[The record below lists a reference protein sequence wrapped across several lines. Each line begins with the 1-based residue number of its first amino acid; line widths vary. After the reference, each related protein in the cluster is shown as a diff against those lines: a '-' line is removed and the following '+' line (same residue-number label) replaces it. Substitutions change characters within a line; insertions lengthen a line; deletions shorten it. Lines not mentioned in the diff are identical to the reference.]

1 MKEMTIPPAAMRT
14 MIEQLRALVSSRRA
28 TEEGE
33 RDLRRAELRT
43 EIEGLDRDQQHEL
56 VALMWVG
63 RGDFTEAEW
72 EEAVALAE
80 ERHVGPTFD
89 YLIAQPLA
97 GDEIAA
103 GLEEIGHDH
112 VLLDGSY

>member
-1 MKEMTIPPAAMRT
+1 MKEMTIPPAAMRI
-14 MIEQLRALVSSRRA
+14 MVEQLRTLVSVRGP

-33 RDLRRAELRT
+33 HDLRRSELRA
-43 EIEGLDRDQQHEL
+43 EIEGLDREQQHEL
-56 VALMWVG
+56 VALMWLG
-63 RGDFTEAEW
+63 RGDFSEAEW
-72 EEAVALAE
+72 EEAVELAE

-89 YLIAQPLA
+89 YLIAHPMA

>member
-14 MIEQLRALVSSRRA
+14 LIEQLRALVSSTA
-28 TEEGE
+28 MTEDGDL
-33 RDLRRAELRT
+33 DLRRAELRA
-43 EIEGLDRDQQHEL
+43 EIEALDRDQQHEL
-56 VALMWVG
+56 VALLWLG
-63 RGDFTEAEW
+63 RGDYGEDNWA
-72 EEAVALAE
+72 EAVALAE

-89 YLIAQPLA
+89 YLMAHPLA